1 MAITKTGSSFF
12 VGNNSLFQNRGLKST
27 QERMKKQ
34 EERDN
39 RIAYLENQKSSL
51 KNMECDTL
59 EEISRK
65 LDFFHSYENQI
76 EAAKEEYN
84 QSQMM
89 HVMDE
94 ARERGEQIAKAAE
107 KNEPKT
113 PEERREE
120 LAEEAL
126 GTDENKSEM
135 SENMEELAELAEDT
149 MEEMEE
155 LAELT
160 EDTAEQMEDLPEKL
174 LEEEMSKQVS
184 EKLAE
189 ELKASDLENSAVGL
203 NNERQKELI
212 RLYKKFDIRL

>member
-1 MAITKTGSSFF
+1 MAITKTGSSLF

-149 MEEMEE
+149 MEEME
-155 LAELT
+155 
-160 EDTAEQMEDLPEKL
+160 DLPEKL
-174 LEEEMSKQVS
+174 LEEEMPKQVS
-184 EKLAE
+184 EKMAE
-189 ELKASDLENSAVGL
+189 ELKASDLENSAVSL

>member
-1 MAITKTGSSFF
+1 MAVTKAGGSLF
-12 VGNNSLFQNRGLKST
+12 VGNNSLFQNRGLKSA

-39 RIAYLENQKSSL
+39 KIAYLENQKSSL
-51 KNMECDTL
+51 KNMECDSL

-65 LDFFHSYENQI
+65 LEMFHSYEDQI

-135 SENMEELAELAEDT
+135 SESMEELAELAEFTEDT
-149 MEEMEE
+149 VEET
-155 LAELT
+155 AKLT
-160 EDTAEQMEDLPEKL
+160 EDTIDEMKDLPEKL
-174 LEEEMSKQVS
+174 LEEETPEQLSG
-184 EKLAE
+184 ELTE
-189 ELKASDLENSAVGL
+189 ELKASGLETAAACL
-203 NNERQKELI
+203 NKERQKELI
-212 RLYKKFDIRL
+212 RFYKKFDIRL

>member
-1 MAITKTGSSFF
+1 MAIAKTGSSLF

-149 MEEMEE
+149 MEEME
-155 LAELT
+155 
-160 EDTAEQMEDLPEKL
+160 DLPEKL
-174 LEEEMSKQVS
+174 LEEEMPKQVS

-189 ELKASDLENSAVGL
+189 ELKASDLENSAVSL

>member
-1 MAITKTGSSFF
+1 MAVTKAGGSLF

-39 RIAYLENQKSSL
+39 KIAYLENQKSSL
-51 KNMECDTL
+51 KNMECDSL

-65 LDFFHSYENQI
+65 LEIFHSYEDQI

-135 SENMEELAELAEDT
+135 SESMEELAEFTED
-149 MEEMEE
+149 MVEET
-155 LAELT
+155 AKLT
-160 EDTAEQMEDLPEKL
+160 EDTIDEMKDLPEKL
-174 LEEEMSKQVS
+174 LEEETPEQLSG
-184 EKLAE
+184 ELTE
-189 ELKASDLENSAVGL
+189 ELKASGLETAAAGL

>member
-149 MEEMEE
+149 MEEME
-155 LAELT
+155 
-160 EDTAEQMEDLPEKL
+160 DLPEKL
-174 LEEEMSKQVS
+174 LEEEMPKQVS

-189 ELKASDLENSAVGL
+189 ELKASDLENSAVSL

>member
-1 MAITKTGSSFF
+1 MAVTKAGGSLF

-39 RIAYLENQKSSL
+39 KIAYLENQKSSL
-51 KNMECDTL
+51 KNMECDSL

-65 LDFFHSYENQI
+65 LEMFHSYENQI

-126 GTDENKSEM
+126 GTDENKSEL
-135 SENMEELAELAEDT
+135 SESMEELAEFTEDT
-149 MEEMEE
+149 VEET
-155 LAELT
+155 AKLT
-160 EDTAEQMEDLPEKL
+160 EDTIDEMKDLPEKL
-174 LEEEMSKQVS
+174 LEEETPEQLSG
-184 EKLAE
+184 ELTE
-189 ELKASDLENSAVGL
+189 ELKASGLETAAAGL
-203 NNERQKELI
+203 NNERQKNL
-212 RLYKKFDIRL
+212 

>member
-1 MAITKTGSSFF
+1 MAVTKAGGSLF

-39 RIAYLENQKSSL
+39 KIAYLENQKSSL
-51 KNMECDTL
+51 KNMECDSL

-65 LDFFHSYENQI
+65 LEMFHSYENQI

-126 GTDENKSEM
+126 GTDENKSEL
-135 SENMEELAELAEDT
+135 SESMEELAEFTEDT
-149 MEEMEE
+149 VEET
-155 LAELT
+155 AKLT
-160 EDTAEQMEDLPEKL
+160 EDTIDEMKDLPEKL
-174 LEEEMSKQVS
+174 LEEETPEQLSG
-184 EKLAE
+184 ELTE
-189 ELKASDLENSAVGL
+189 ELKASGLETAAAGL

>member
-1 MAITKTGSSFF
+1 MAVTKAGGSLF

-39 RIAYLENQKSSL
+39 KIAYLENQKSSL
-51 KNMECDTL
+51 KNMECDSL

-65 LDFFHSYENQI
+65 LEIFHSYEDQI

-135 SENMEELAELAEDT
+135 SESMEELAEFTED
-149 MEEMEE
+149 MVEET
-155 LAELT
+155 AKLT
-160 EDTAEQMEDLPEKL
+160 EDTIDEMKDLPEKL
-174 LEEEMSKQVS
+174 LEEETPEQLSG
-184 EKLAE
+184 ELTE
-189 ELKASDLENSAVGL
+189 ELKASGLETAAAGL

-212 RLYKKFDIRL
+212 RFYKKFDIRL

>member
-149 MEEMEE
+149 MEEME
-155 LAELT
+155 
-160 EDTAEQMEDLPEKL
+160 DLPEKL
-174 LEEEMSKQVS
+174 LEEEMPKQVS
-184 EKLAE
+184 EKMAE
-189 ELKASDLENSAVGL
+189 ELKASDLENSAVSL